1 MLYLHGGD
9 EVKTIFSYIIQK
21 RFSRV
26 NEDVATDALAY
37 VLQSSESA
45 RRGIMKLLRGIVP
58 SLPSLLFRTQ
68 EMEGA
73 IRPDLWGFSETEPC
87 LFVENKFWA
96 GLTDNQ
102 PVEYLKQLGRYTQ
115 PSVLLVIAPAAREH
129 TLWRELTRRLSD
141 AGMVFVEKDASVGI
155 ARCVTTE
162 AGPVLALTSWNNVLA
177 AMEHEAA
184 ADDPAARSDLIQ
196 LRALCDAADIDAFV
210 PVSKEDISDQRV
222 PAFVMQLVSLVQGA
236 VDYAVGESI
245 LSVEGLRPQASWD
258 RIGRYASLF
267 IDARIGVWIGVHFGL
282 WKLHGTTPLWILF
295 YEGRFGQGENARKL
309 IEPWAARRNFL
320 TADSD
325 RSFAVALD
333 VPTGEEKSTV
343 IRSLA
348 DDIKEIA
355 AVLSELPP
363 RVDSAKEPG

>member
-1 MLYLHGGD
+1 M
-9 EVKTIFSYIIQK
+9 KTIFSYIIQK

-37 VLQSSESA
+37 VLETSESA

-68 EMEGA
+68 EMEGT
-73 IRPDLWGFSETEPC
+73 IRPDLWGFSETEPR
-87 LFVENKFWA
+87 LFLENKFWA

-102 PVEYLKQLGRYTQ
+102 PVAYLNQLARYTQ
-115 PSVLLVIAPAAREH
+115 PAALLVIAPSAREH

-141 AGMVFVEKDASVGI
+141 AGMAFSEKDASVGI
-155 ARCVTTE
+155 ARCATTE

-184 ADDPAARSDLIQ
+184 ADDPAVRSDLVQ
-196 LRALCDAADIDAFV
+196 LRALCDAADIDAFI

-222 PAFVMQLVSLVQGA
+222 PAFVMQLVSLVQEA
-236 VDYAVGESI
+236 VDYAVGENI
-245 LSVEGLRPQASWD
+245 LSVAGLRPQASWD
-258 RIGRYASLF
+258 RIGRYASLS
-267 IDARIGVWIGVHFGL
+267 IDARTGIWVGVHFGL
-282 WKLHGTTPLWILF
+282 WKLHGSTTLWILF
-295 YEGRFGQGENARKL
+295 YKGKFGDGENVRRL
-309 IEPWAARRNFL
+309 IDPWAARNNVL
-320 TADSD
+320 TAEDD
-325 RSFAVALD
+325 QVFAVALD
-333 VPTGEEKSTV
+333 IPAGEEKSTV

-348 DDIKEIA
+348 DQIKEVA

-363 RVDSAKEPG
+363 RIDSAEELE